1 MTIKIKKPLIIFF
14 FYFIYASIETSF
26 TLLIDK
32 TTAYGSRTDE
42 ALDLI
47 NTFISCLMEY
57 IGVLFV
63 IVLVIELI
71 SDKIEKKN
79 EN

>member
-1 MTIKIKKPLIIFF
+1 MTFKIKKPFIIFF
-14 FYFIYASIETSF
+14 FYSIYVAIETSF

-32 TTAYGSRTDE
+32 TTAYDSRTDQ

-47 NTFISCLMEY
+47 NAFISCLMEY